1 MAATA
6 IKETGG
12 EETAREAVGVFH
24 DVPSFEAAVDELM
37 ESGFDRADLSLL
49 ASEQAVVAKLGHRYA
64 KVKEL
69 EDAIDAPRAA
79 YVDRESVAAGQVGVV
94 GALTYIGALAAAG
107 AVVASGG
114 TLATAVIGAALA
126 GGSGGLIG
134 TAVARLLGRHH
145 AGQIDA
151 QLSKGGVLLW
161 VRVRDDEHETRA
173 LAILR
178 KNGAEDVHAHDIP
191 KTFKPEPSP
200 IEGVEIDPF
209 LPGARI

>member
-6 IKETGG
+6 TNETPRQ
-12 EETAREAVGVFH
+12 ETEREAVGVFH
-24 DVPSFEAAVDELM
+24 DQPSFEAATDELM
-37 ESGFDRADLSLL
+37 ESGFDRADISLL
-49 ASEQAVVAKLGHRYA
+49 ASEEAVVAKLGHRYA

-69 EDAIDAPRAA
+69 EDATDVPRAA
-79 YVDRESVAAGQVGVV
+79 YVDRESVAAGQVGVI

-114 TLATAVIGAALA
+114 TLATALIGAALA
-126 GGSGGLIG
+126 GGSGGLVG
-134 TAVARLLGRHH
+134 TAIARLVGKHYASRLH
-145 AGQIDA
+145 I
-151 QLSKGGVLLW
+151 QLAKGGLLLW

-178 KNGAEDVHAHDIP
+178 AHAAEDVHAHDIP
-191 KTFKPEPSP
+191 KALKPEPSP
-200 IEGVEIDPF
+200 MEGIEIDPF